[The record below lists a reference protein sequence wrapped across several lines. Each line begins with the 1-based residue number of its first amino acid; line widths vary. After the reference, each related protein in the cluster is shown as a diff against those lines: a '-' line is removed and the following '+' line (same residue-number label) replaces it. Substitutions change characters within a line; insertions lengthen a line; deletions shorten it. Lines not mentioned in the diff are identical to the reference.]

1 MLSEEKENKQISISS
16 SLKASYRSPLMMQK
30 QAHNLSYVKGKFI
43 KSWGFKKVERL
54 QIFWKEIQQN
64 IFSIDLQLKT

>member
-43 KSWGFKKVERL
+43 KSSGFKKVERL
-54 QIFWKEIQQN
+54 QI
-64 IFSIDLQLKT
+64 S